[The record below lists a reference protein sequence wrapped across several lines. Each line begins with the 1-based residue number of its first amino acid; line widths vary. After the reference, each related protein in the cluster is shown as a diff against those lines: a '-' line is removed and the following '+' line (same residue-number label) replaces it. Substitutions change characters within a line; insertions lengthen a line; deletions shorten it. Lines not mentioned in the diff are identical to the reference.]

1 MVPSP
6 LDMLQTRIG
15 EAVREECS
23 GLVGFADLSSLKS
36 IQIGDPTVFEF
47 PSAVSY
53 AVEIPEAAF
62 SVSGTGPSN
71 KLHRGYLANNEKVL
85 AVGDKIVAM
94 LTEAGYRARFVN
106 RTQNVDQKHL
116 IGPISQ
122 KAIAAQAGLGWI
134 GRNGLFM
141 TDINGARQRLGAV
154 LTDMPV
160 LKNAPLIDS
169 KCGDCTI
176 CIDRC
181 PMEALKG
188 ASFQHHPG
196 SRDLV
201 IDWAKCGEYEDRLLG
216 DGDRRPKVCGRCI
229 AVCPFSFQG
238 ER

>member
-1 MVPSP
+1 MAPTP
-6 LDMLQTRIG
+6 LEMLQTRI
-15 EAVREECS
+15 EEVASRECS
-23 GLVGFADLSSLKS
+23 GLVGFADLSHLKG

-53 AVEIPEAAF
+53 AVEIPKDTIPM
-62 SVSGTGPSN
+62 SRTGPSA
-71 KLHRGYLANNEKVL
+71 KLHRGYLANNERVL
-85 AVGDKIVAM
+85 AIGDKIVAM
-94 LTEAGYRARFVN
+94 LTEAGYNARFVN

-169 KCGDCTI
+169 KCGECTI
-176 CIDRC
+176 CIDNC
-181 PMEALKG
+181 PMKALKG
-188 ASFQHHPG
+188 ARFQHHPG

-201 IDWAKCGEYEDRLLG
+201 IDWVKCGENEDKLL
-216 DGDRRPKVCGRCI
+216 DDRHPKVCGNCI
-229 AVCPFSFQG
+229 STCPFSFPG